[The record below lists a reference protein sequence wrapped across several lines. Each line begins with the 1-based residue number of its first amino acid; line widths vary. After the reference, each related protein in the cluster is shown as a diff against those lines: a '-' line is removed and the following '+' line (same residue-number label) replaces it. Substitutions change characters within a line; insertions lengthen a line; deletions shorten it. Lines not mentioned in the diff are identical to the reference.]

1 MDRPSLSSM
10 KGIVQTL
17 SKVTDGRDVIVA
29 TGVGS
34 HQSIVAR
41 YFTWDYPRR
50 LLLTSCGHGT
60 MGSGL
65 PMAIGAAISRPD
77 SLVLCINGDGSMN
90 MDAPHLMTLRELQV
104 PIRIMQI
111 KIIVL
116 DNASMGIVRQFE
128 DLQGFANAATANRP
142 NPDFAAI
149 ARASFLEGYDIEET
163 SAWGELEWSAFIAA
177 PGPALAHVRVDDY
190 GVWPILEGGR
200 QQGDMTDE
208 PAG

>member
-1 MDRPSLSSM
+1 MMASM
-10 KGIVQTL
+10 ESIVRTL
-17 SKVTDGRDVIVA
+17 DKVTDGRDVIVA

-65 PMAIGAAISRPD
+65 PMAIGATVSRPD

-90 MDAPHLMTLRELQV
+90 MDAPHLTTLHELQSQ
-104 PIRIMQI
+104 IRTMLI
-111 KIIVL
+111 KIVVL
-116 DNASMGIVRQFE
+116 DNASMGIVAQFE
-128 DLQGFANAATANRP
+128 RLQGFANVATANRP

-163 SAWGELEWSAFIAA
+163 SAWSELEWGAFIIA

-190 GVWPILEGGR
+190 GVWPILESGR

-208 PAG
+208 SAG